1 MEPEPVAPGS
11 PSRDIRPV
19 VAAFRSLR
27 RRQVRDA
34 AESTMSP
41 QPVIPHQP
49 TRDGKKEESK
59 RTFSRNSASSHMA
72 NEQLTSWNRLL
83 IIVQA

>member
-19 VAAFRSLR
+19 AADFRSPR

-41 QPVIPHQP
+41 QAVVPHQP
-49 TRDGKKEESK
+49 TRDGQKEDSQSTLSRGTLHPPTW
-59 RTFSRNSASSHMA
+59 RTNSRSRETGS
-72 NEQLTSWNRLL
+72 
-83 IIVQA
+83 